1 MTQVRLSV
9 SGASA
14 RIVPDTLDAAP
25 DVPGSSWI
33 LEIDGREQ
41 SHVDLADPTSI
52 RYEYLRRIANVLDTA
67 AAAAAPLRI
76 LHLGAGALTLARY
89 VQATRPGSPQVAVEL
104 ERELPDLV
112 LRALPLPAGGDVTIL
127 VADARD
133 AVEAM
138 DDEMFDAVVLDV
150 FDGADSPAHL
160 ATEDF
165 YRLLLDRLTAR
176 GVLVVNVGDEPG
188 LRFWAGQALALA
200 DAADAAGC
208 AGIWTLADAG
218 MLALDREGNLVLAAG
233 PGVSPE
239 ARSWEEVEALAERW
253 RQAGPHPAAVLD
265 PEETEDLA
273 ERLA

>member
-14 RIVPDTLDAAP
+14 RIVPDPVEETPAT
-25 DVPGSSWI
+25 PGTSWI

-52 RYEYLRRIANVLDTA
+52 RYEYLRRIANLLDTVAPA
-67 AAAAAPLRI
+67 AEPLRV

-89 VQATRPGSPQVAVEL
+89 VQATRPGSPQVAVEI

-112 LRALPLPAGGDVTIL
+112 LRALPLPAGSDVTIQ

-138 DDEMFDAVVLDV
+138 NAERFDAVVLDV

-160 ATEDF
+160 ATEAF
-165 YRLLLDRLTAR
+165 YRLLLDRLTER
-176 GVLVVNVGDEPG
+176 GVLAVNVGDEPG
-188 LRFWAGQALALA
+188 LRFWARQALALA
-200 DAADAAGC
+200 DAADSAGS
-208 AGIWTLADAG
+208 AGIWTLTDAG
-218 MLALDREGNLVLAAG
+218 MLSLDREGNLILAAG
-233 PGVSPE
+233 PGISPE
-239 ARSWEEVEALAERW
+239 ARSWEDVEALAERW
-253 RQAGPHPAAVLD
+253 GQAGPHPAAVLD